1 MSNPMLHPAT
11 FAAHVDTGNSS
22 RAGTATMTVGG
33 VVSATATLFALFIAA
48 AVWGWTETTT
58 APFATNP
65 SLPSWTTGAVI
76 AGFATAFIARFVP
89 RAAVILGPL
98 YALIQGA
105 VVGAVSHYTN
115 TRFDGVVIQAVG
127 ATAGVFI
134 AVLALY
140 ATGFIKVTRRFAF
153 TTVALTGGI
162 ALYYIGSMV
171 ADLFGAETPLIHSTS
186 VAGIAFTFLAALLAA
201 ANLAVDFNA
210 VTRGVEANAPKHMEW
225 FAALGTVITV
235 VWLYL
240 ELLKLF
246 SKLRSR

>member
-11 FAAHVDTGNSS
+11 FTARTSDTVPTS
-22 RAGTATMTVGG
+22 TMTVGG
-33 VVSATATLFALFIAA
+33 VVSATATLFALFTAA
-48 AVWGWTETTT
+48 AVWGWTEAVT
-58 APFATNP
+58 APFADNP
-65 SLPSWTTGAVI
+65 SLPTWMTGAVI

-89 RAAVILGPL
+89 RTAVVLGPA

-105 VVGAVSHYTN
+105 VVGAVSHYTHE
-115 TRFDGVVIQAVG
+115 RFDGVVIQAVG
-127 ATAGVFI
+127 ATAGVFV
-134 AVLALY
+134 AVLTLY
-140 ATGFIKVTRRFAF
+140 ATGLIKVTRRFAF

-162 ALYYIGSMV
+162 AVYYIGSMI
-171 ADLFGAETPLIHSTS
+171 ADRFGAETPLIHSTS

-210 VTRGVEANAPKHMEW
+210 VARGVEANAPKHMEW